1 MSNEMNLK
9 EFSKLIEEYKKTN
22 NETVEL
28 KVSFVDDLLNK
39 LKESDIKQQILLIQK
54 YNLIIE
60 LKNRGVKPNE
70 IRKILQNRF
79 EIFQIIII

>member
-1 MSNEMNLK
+1 MSNKMNLK

-39 LKESDIKQQILLIQK
+39 LEESDIKQQILLVQK

-60 LKNRGVKPNE
+60 LKNRGVKPDKIRE
-70 IRKILQNRF
+70 ILNVK
-79 EIFQIIII
+79 

>member
-60 LKNRGVKPNE
+60 LKNRGVKPDKIRE
-70 IRKILQNRF
+70 ILNVK
-79 EIFQIIII
+79 

>member
-1 MSNEMNLK
+1 MSNKMNLK

-39 LKESDIKQQILLIQK
+39 LKESDIKQQILLVQK
-54 YNLIIE
+54 YNLVIA
-60 LKNRGVKPNE
+60 LKNKGLNPEE
-70 IRKILQNRF
+70 IRKILNVKG
-79 EIFQIIII
+79 

>member
-70 IRKILQNRF
+70 IRKILNVK
-79 EIFQIIII
+79 

>member
-39 LKESDIKQQILLIQK
+39 LKESDIKNQILLVQK

-60 LKNRGVKPNE
+60 LKNRGVKPDKIRE
-70 IRKILQNRF
+70 ILNVK
-79 EIFQIIII
+79 

>member
-1 MSNEMNLK
+1 MSNKMNLK

-39 LKESDIKQQILLIQK
+39 LKESDIKQQILLVQK

-70 IRKILQNRF
+70 IRKILNVK
-79 EIFQIIII
+79 